1 MTSPQVACGSIRKR
15 HSAGCRE
22 ARGFIRPWGCQKPW
36 HRAAGPKGSRVKDAV
51 NQNSRCNSLL
61 AFCFKLQQIFTRSQ
75 PARGQLRR
83 VPCPPCR
90 NSSGHEGIRAA
101 PDAGPAAWPPLSPF
115 RLPPTSLPAPPGP
128 DPGRA
133 LGEDG
138 WRAVSHRS
146 PSPTILFPA
155 GCPFPLVKNT
165 SQFHPVPS
173 ASSCHGAAVS
183 ERQELLPAP
192 LLPQHKPPRRGQGLE
207 TGHGTP

>member
-1 MTSPQVACGSIRKR
+1 MRKG

-133 LGEDG
+133 LGEDELESRIPPLTLSNHSISSWLSIPLG
-138 WRAVSHRS
+138 QKHVAVS
-146 PSPTILFPA
+146 P
-155 GCPFPLVKNT
+155 CPL
-165 SQFHPVPS
+165 
-173 ASSCHGAAVS
+173 C
-183 ERQELLPAP
+183 
-192 LLPQHKPPRRGQGLE
+192 
-207 TGHGTP
+207 